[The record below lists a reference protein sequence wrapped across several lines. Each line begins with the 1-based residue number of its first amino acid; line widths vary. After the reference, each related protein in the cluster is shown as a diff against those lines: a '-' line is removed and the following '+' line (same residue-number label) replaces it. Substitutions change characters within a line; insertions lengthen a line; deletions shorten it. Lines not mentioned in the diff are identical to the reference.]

1 MNHDEFLDT
10 VWRLEEILMHLDYL
24 RSRVGNCGKE
34 CEGLDAQ
41 DDEGLCPDCCDW
53 FARVLAEE
61 ERLGKDREY
70 NDIMRR
76 LKQACDE
83 DKSGRYQKILQQS
96 REGKVM
102 H

>member
-1 MNHDEFLDT
+1 MNHEEFLDT
-10 VWRLEEILMHLDYL
+10 VWRLEELLTHLDYL

-34 CEGLDAQ
+34 CEGLDAE

-53 FARVLAEE
+53 FAQVLAEE
-61 ERLGKDREY
+61 ERLEGNSEF
-70 NDIMRR
+70 NEIMKK

-83 DKSGRYQKILQQS
+83 DKSGRYSRILSQS
-96 REGKVM
+96 REGKVI